1 MLNFFHLL
9 SGQLL
14 SMGYGFVQFMKAT
27 SVDRALKLL
36 QHKLL
41 QGHCLE
47 LKRSNRASTNDDVK
61 TSRKEGTNQTSELAT
76 CKIICRNVP
85 FEANEKEITDIFKTF
100 GTLKGVRLP
109 KKVTGAHRG
118 FAFVE
123 FLSKEEAKKA
133 FEALCH
139 STHVY
144 GRRLVLEWAAQE
156 DTVETL
162 RQKTAHHFA
171 DGAAVPNAK
180 RLKKSD
186 FLESLGVNPDEM

>member
-1 MLNFFHLL
+1 MV
-9 SGQLL
+9 L
-14 SMGYGFVQFMKAT
+14 SMGYGFVQFQKAA
-27 SVDRALKLL
+27 SVDKALKLL
-36 QHKLL
+36 QHKMLD
-41 QGHCLE
+41 GHCLE
-47 LKRSNRASTNDDVK
+47 LKRSNRASTTDDVK
-61 TSRKEGTNQTSELAT
+61 TAKKDSAKQTSDQAT

-85 FEANEKEITDIFKTF
+85 FEANEKEIKDIFQTF

-109 KKVTGAHRG
+109 KKVTGSHRG

-144 GRRLVLEWAAQE
+144 GRRLVLEWAAEE
-156 DTVETL
+156 DTIETL

-171 DGAAVPNAK
+171 DGGQPAK

-186 FLESLGVNPDEM
+186 FLESLGVPMEEM